1 MKILVDYNMEG
12 QARLL
17 FDTLSRDGWVDL
29 LEIEFI
35 YFAGVGL
42 SPKSDDTTIWHHA
55 QEHGL
60 IILTDN
66 RNRVDETSLTA
77 TIERENTLTSLPV
90 VTVGDVQRLVEAEYR
105 QAAALRLAEIIM
117 YLENEMGTGRTFI
130 P

>member
-17 FDTLSRDGWVDL
+17 FNTLSRDGWVDL

-35 YFAGVGL
+35 YFAGAGL
-42 SPKSDDTTIWHHA
+42 SPKSDDTTIWRYA
-55 QEHGL
+55 QQHGL

-66 RNRVDETSLTA
+66 RNREDETSLTA
-77 TIERENTLTSLPV
+77 TIERENTPTSLPV
-90 VTVGDVQRLVEAEYR
+90 VTVGDVQRLAESEYC

-117 YLENEMGTGRTFI
+117 YLENEMGTGRTFV